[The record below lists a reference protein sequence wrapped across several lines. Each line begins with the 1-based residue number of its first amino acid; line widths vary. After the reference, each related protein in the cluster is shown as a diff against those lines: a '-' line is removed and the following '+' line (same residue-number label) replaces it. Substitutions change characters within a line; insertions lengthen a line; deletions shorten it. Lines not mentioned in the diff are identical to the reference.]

1 MLIIAAF
8 IYAELYEIAV
18 RIAQIDALH
27 SATRAHSRHDAKLY
41 LRPFAFQLRF
51 ELLRTLIFADEAKI
65 RRARDRTR
73 CKRRKLARAG
83 VDIDLRRAEAQAVFA
98 ALANML

>member
-27 SATRAHSRHDAKLY
+27 SAARARARHDAKLY
-41 LRPFAFQLRF
+41 LRPFAFKLLF
-51 ELLRTLIFADEAKI
+51 ELLRALPLADEVKV

-73 CKRRKLARAG
+73 RKRRKLARAG
-83 VDIDLRRAEAQAVFA
+83 VDIDL
-98 ALANML
+98 